1 MLSVVSA
8 VYDPLGFLSPFLLK
22 AKAILQSLSRK
33 GLDWDDPIPPEDQEQ
48 WRSWL
53 EQLATLQQFTVDR
66 CLKLKNFGS
75 VVNCQLHNFADAS
88 QQGYGAVSY
97 LRITNNDG
105 IVHCA
110 FVMSKSRLAPLKT
123 LTIPR
128 LELSA
133 AVVAIR
139 LSNMIQRELDM
150 KIDDTFFWTD
160 SKCVLSYLANQDK
173 RFQTLWR
180 TESRR
185 FKEDLN
191 YANGNMS
198 IAI

>member
-1 MLSVVSA
+1 MAIVVGA
-8 VYDPLGFLSPFLLK
+8 VSHF
-22 AKAILQSLSRK
+22 
-33 GLDWDDPIPPEDQEQ
+33 
-48 WRSWL
+48 
-53 EQLATLQQFTVDR
+53 TQFTVDR
-66 CLKLKNFGS
+66 CLKPKNFGS

-110 FVMSKSRLAPLKT
+110 FVMSKSRLTSLKT

-160 SKCVLSYLANQDK
+160 STCVLSYLANQDK
-173 RFQTLWR
+173 RFQT
-180 TESRR
+180 
-185 FKEDLN
+185 FV
-191 YANGNMS
+191 AN
-198 IAI
+198 